1 MREKDQEIEQHGSM
15 SRQHQEQIGDIE
27 QQINKKQQY
36 LEAKE
41 EEVVRLRNQNR
52 ELIIE
57 NDKL

>member
-1 MREKDQEIEQHGSM
+1 M
-15 SRQHQEQIGDIE
+15 GDIE
-27 QQINKKQQY
+27 QEINKKQQY

-52 ELIIE
+52 ELVAE

>member
-1 MREKDQEIEQHGSM
+1 M
-15 SRQHQEQIGDIE
+15 HQEKIGDIE

-52 ELIIE
+52 ELAAE
-57 NDKL
+57 NVQLQENKQLNDLES